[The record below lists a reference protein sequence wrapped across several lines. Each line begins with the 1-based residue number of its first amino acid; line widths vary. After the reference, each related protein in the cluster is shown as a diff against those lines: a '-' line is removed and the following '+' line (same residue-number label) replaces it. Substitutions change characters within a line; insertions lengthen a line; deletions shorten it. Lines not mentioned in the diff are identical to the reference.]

1 MADKKRTFIEIANE
15 ISFTKDSFTLTE
27 QEIDERL
34 GELYWEMARKED
46 GVHFFYESLS
56 KKIEMA
62 EDYKAKVVDAV
73 KKLKYTRRRVKQ
85 LVIDARDTADSVPS
99 YSDFNPI
106 KIVERATLE
115 IIDESKIPKEYFKQV
130 VTEKLDREKI
140 LNDMKD
146 GKKIPG
152 CDIIKKPYVR
162 GL

>member
-1 MADKKRTFIEIANE
+1 
-15 ISFTKDSFTLTE
+15 
-27 QEIDERL
+27 
-34 GELYWEMARKED
+34 
-46 GVHFFYESLS
+46 
-56 KKIEMA
+56 MA

-146 GKKIPG
+146 GKKIPV
-152 CDIIKKPYVR
+152 CDIIKDFGMVNVLWIAISANQKR
-162 GL
+162 KL

>member
-46 GVHFFYESLS
+46 GVHFFYESLN

-115 IIDESKIPKEYFKQV
+115 IIDESKIPK
-130 VTEKLDREKI
+130 
-140 LNDMKD
+140 
-146 GKKIPG
+146 
-152 CDIIKKPYVR
+152 
-162 GL
+162 

>member
-46 GVHFFYESLS
+46 GVHFFYESLN